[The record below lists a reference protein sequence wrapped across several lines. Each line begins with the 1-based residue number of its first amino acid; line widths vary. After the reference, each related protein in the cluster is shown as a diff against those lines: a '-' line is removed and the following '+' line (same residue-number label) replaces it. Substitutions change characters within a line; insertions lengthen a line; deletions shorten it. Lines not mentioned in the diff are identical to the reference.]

1 MTLAGCCRV
10 FGRGGGLR
18 GSYVQSAPKDQ
29 LAAVILATRP
39 RVWGLAMSRPDE
51 PDPTNPDDLMYYAP
65 RELRERA
72 KSVSHSQ
79 EVRLEPARS
88 PISYRPSPDVRLNT
102 PFYLR
107 RPPAP
112 EVIPASAGLE
122 RELRRAALFGVAGRF
137 AAVAAFV
144 TVVALLFVVMSPA
157 LRQSDAS
164 STSSEIIRDSIKSE
178 VTGSIKTALPQSSQE
193 ENGAKPA
200 LAEFQGVLASA
211 PASKPATA
219 EQPPQLLQQF
229 LQWRQ
234 KTNATEGSQ

>member
-1 MTLAGCCRV
+1 
-10 FGRGGGLR
+10 
-18 GSYVQSAPKDQ
+18 
-29 LAAVILATRP
+29 
-39 RVWGLAMSRPDE
+39 MSIPSE
-51 PDPTNPDDLMYYAP
+51 PDPSNPNDLSYYAP

-72 KSVSHSQ
+72 KSVSLSP
-79 EVRLEPARS
+79 EARSEPARA
-88 PISYRPSPDVRLNT
+88 PIAQPPSLDIRPKTSV
-102 PFYLR
+102 YLR

-112 EVIPASAGLE
+112 EVIHASAGLE

-164 STSSEIIRDSIKSE
+164 STSSEIITDSIKSE
-178 VTGSIKTALPQSSQE
+178 VTGSIKTALPQSSQDQ
-193 ENGAKPA
+193 NQAKPA
-200 LAEFQGVLASA
+200 LAEFQGVFASA
-211 PASKPATA
+211 PASKPATR

-234 KTNATEGSQ
+234 KTNATEKSQ